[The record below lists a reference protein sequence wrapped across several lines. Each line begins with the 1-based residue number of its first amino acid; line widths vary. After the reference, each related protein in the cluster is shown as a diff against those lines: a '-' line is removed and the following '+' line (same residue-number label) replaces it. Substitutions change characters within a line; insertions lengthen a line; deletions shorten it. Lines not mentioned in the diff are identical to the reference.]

1 MPAFRLT
8 RWGTWAVVVAL
19 VVASAAHAVVTNR
32 WPAGTSFGWSTS
44 PTWPA
49 AAEVVVNLA
58 LLPEGWALP
67 DLHIGI
73 EYKNTQGAWVYNGP
87 WVIVG
92 QPKEWHEANW
102 QATQRTDAQVWA
114 WGAAMAAWQWFP
126 QGKEFRVTVLDED
139 AWQIYYGLP
148 SGATGKTFTTNIA
161 TALVDTRTVPPT
173 VTRLPAGLWN
183 LPAGPLL
190 TGNVPALTPLYGRAH
205 VTWAAYNVPAG
216 ARLYVTCPGLGDG
229 ETEQGYI
236 DEFTTTALAENSSLH
251 LRLEDINGVPLA
263 EADYPINVESTFGG
277 EWMRQLAEFIKAALG
292 PMFANMWDILSKVW
306 QSLKAGFIA
315 LETKTEQ
322 VRTGLLDLPGRLLA
336 ALADW
341 LKAMFKPS
349 EESRNA
355 VSTKWGEIYSAG
367 PWMQILVPIEGLK
380 TGMDA
385 ELPTISQWRAW
396 GHDPTTAPPQYRN
409 MFIDISG
416 SVLAGIYSGT
426 PASTSGGIEMTG
438 SSHQWQSTPV
448 SLLPEQLMTMDPG
461 GSPTIGDTLRGFVGP
476 LVTLMGAMAIAM
488 FLFSWLEKLK
498 FTA

>member
-19 VVASAAHAVVTNR
+19 CVASAAHAVVTNR
-32 WPAGTSFGWSTS
+32 WPAGTSFSWSTA

-58 LLPEGWALP
+58 SLPEGWALP
-67 DLHIGI
+67 YIHVRV
-73 EYKNTQGAWVYNGP
+73 EQKVAGAWVHNTT
-87 WVIVG
+87 
-92 QPKEWHEANW
+92 
-102 QATQRTDAQVWA
+102 ATQGEPPIWRTAPQWQLTARTDAQTLP
-114 WGAAMAAWQWFP
+114 WGPTMAAWQWFP
-126 QGKEFRVTVLDED
+126 QNTEFRVHLMDDEAVTVYS
-139 AWQIYYGLP
+139 AAPI
-148 SGATGKTFTTNIA
+148 GASGKTFTTNTA
-161 TALVDTRTVPPT
+161 TAIIDTRTVPPT

-277 EWMRQLAEFIKAALG
+277 EWMRGLAEAIRQALAAFFG
-292 PMFANMWDILSKVW
+292 GIIDWLSKLLTE
-306 QSLKAGFIA
+306 SKNGFLDLGNW
-315 LETKTEQ
+315 LEK
-322 VRTGLLDLPGRLLA
+322 VVKGLIDLPKNLLDKLF
-336 ALADW
+336 DW
-341 LKAMFKPS
+341 LKLMFQPS

-355 VSTKWGEIYSAG
+355 VAGKWSEIYQAG

-380 TGMDA
+380 TGMNA

-396 GHDPTTAPPQYRN
+396 GHNPTTAPPQYRN
-409 MFIDISG
+409 MFIDLSG

-476 LVTLMGAMAIAM
+476 LVTLMGAMAIAL